1 MSTEVTDPAAG
12 EALLDEDTWSGR
24 IFSDGWVDAPETIE
38 SDRAG
43 DRRGARHGGRG
54 QRRGGNAR
62 RGVRRPSPARLGR
75 DPVHRPRGVVRRAAE
90 LLERHR
96 PELIRW
102 LVREVGPIPP
112 KADNEISA
120 SIGQF
125 EMAASLI
132 SHPLGQ
138 VLPSLTPGRTS
149 MARRVPVGVVGVIC
163 PWNFPVVLPARS
175 VGPALA
181 LGNAVILKSDPNTP
195 VSGGVLI
202 ARIFEEA
209 GLPEGVLHVL
219 GGGAEVGQALV
230 EDPNVRMISFTGS
243 TATGRKVGELA
254 GRNLKRIV
262 LELGGNSPLV
272 VLEDADIE
280 AASSAGAWGS
290 FLHQGQI
297 CLAVSRHLVHESIA
311 DDYVEG
317 ARRARVAPAG
327 RQPDTDEV
335 ALGPIINEK
344 QVERV
349 ERIVDDSV
357 SQGATL
363 VTGGTHENL
372 FFEPT
377 VLADVTTLDARLH
390 RRDLRPGRAGD
401 TFGDDAEA
409 VELANATDYGLVA
422 AVQSGSQQRA
432 AAVGEQLHAG
442 MVHVN
447 DTRSTR
453 SRRPR
458 SAASARRATA
468 ATSAASRTSSSGP
481 SGNGSPHRTRPRRS
495 RSRPVIRRR
504 RRPRDRRAHAR
515 RGRPRRPRPD
525 AARAARGGRAL
536 LPRQGRQARR
546 PTTWRPTTASARWP
560 AWCSRSTSRPAAG
573 ARRSPNEEVAEVA
586 AANPDVMIPFASVDP
601 GRTDAAERA
610 QRLIADHDVRG
621 FKFHPN
627 IQEFFPND
635 RMAYPLYE
643 VIAAAAPAG
652 AVPHRPQRHR
662 VGRAGRRRAAA
673 QVLATRS
680 TWTTWPP
687 TSPRC
692 RSCSPTRRSRGRT
705 RRSRSR
711 CTSRRST
718 STCPAGRRSTSRP
731 SWSSTRTL
739 CSSTRSCSA
748 RTIR

>member
-12 EALLDEDTWSGR
+12 EALLDGDTWSGR

-38 SDRAG
+38 TIEPATGEVLGTAGAGNVEAVTRAAASAARAQRDWAATPITDRA
-43 DRRGARHGGRG
+43 AI
-54 QRRGGNAR
+54 
-62 RGVRRPSPARLGR
+62 
-75 DPVHRPRGVVRRAAE
+75 VRRAAE

-102 LVREVGPIPP
+102 LVREGGAIPP

-181 LGNAVILKSDPNTP
+181 LGNAVVLKSDPNTP
-195 VSGGVLI
+195 VSGGVLM

-311 DDYVEG
+311 DDYVKALAE
-317 ARRARVAPAG
+317 RASHLPVG
-327 RQPDTDEV
+327 NPDTDEV
-335 ALGPIINEK
+335 ALGPIINQK

-349 ERIVDDSV
+349 ERIVDGSV
-357 SQGATL
+357 SEGATL
-363 VTGGTHENL
+363 VTGGKHENL

-377 VLADVTTLDARLH
+377 VLSDVTSSMPAFTDEIFGPVAPVTR
-390 RRDLRPGRAGD
+390 
-401 TFGDDAEA
+401 FGDDAEA
-409 VELANATDYGLVA
+409 VELANATNYGLVA

-432 AAVGEQLHAG
+432 AAVAEQLHAG

-447 DTRSTR
+447 
-453 SRRPR
+453 
-458 SAASARRATA
+458 
-468 ATSAASRTSSSGP
+468 G
-481 SGNGSPHRTRPRRS
+481 
-495 RSRPVIRRR
+495 
-504 RRPRDRRAHAR
+504 
-515 RGRPRRPRPD
+515 
-525 AARAARGGRAL
+525 
-536 LPRQGRQARR
+536 
-546 PTTWRPTTASARWP
+546 TTI
-560 AWCSRSTSRPAAG
+560 
-573 ARRSPNEEVAEVA
+573 NEEPPAPFGGFGQSSNGGHFGGVANLELWTEWQWVTSQ
-586 AANPDVMIPFASVDP
+586 D
-601 GRTDAAERA
+601 E
-610 QRLIADHDVRG
+610 
-621 FKFHPN
+621 
-627 IQEFFPND
+627 
-635 RMAYPLYE
+635 
-643 VIAAAAPAG
+643 AAPF
-652 AVPHRPQRHR
+652 PF
-662 VGRAGRRRAAA
+662 
-673 QVLATRS
+673 
-680 TWTTWPP
+680 
-687 TSPRC
+687 
-692 RSCSPTRRSRGRT
+692 
-705 RRSRSR
+705 
-711 CTSRRST
+711 
-718 STCPAGRRSTSRP
+718 
-731 SWSSTRTL
+731 
-739 CSSTRSCSA
+739 
-748 RTIR
+748 

>member
-12 EALLDEDTWSGR
+12 EALLDGDTWSGR

-38 SDRAG
+38 TIEPATGEVLGTAG
-43 DRRGARHGGRG
+43 A
-54 QRRGGNAR
+54 GNAEAVTR
-62 RGVRRPSPARLGR
+62 AAASAARAQR
-75 DPVHRPRGVVRRAAE
+75 DWAATPITDRVAIVRRAAE

-102 LVREVGPIPP
+102 LVREGGAIPP

-181 LGNAVILKSDPNTP
+181 LGNAVVLKSDPNTP
-195 VSGGVLI
+195 VSGGVLM

-311 DDYVEG
+311 DDYVKALAE
-317 ARRARVAPAG
+317 RASHLPVG
-327 RQPDTDEV
+327 NPDTDEV
-335 ALGPIINEK
+335 ALGPIINQK

-349 ERIVDDSV
+349 ERIVDGSV
-357 SQGATL
+357 SEGATL
-363 VTGGTHENL
+363 VTGGKHESL

-377 VLADVTTLDARLH
+377 VLSDVTSSMPAFTDEIFGPVAPVTR
-390 RRDLRPGRAGD
+390 
-401 TFGDDAEA
+401 FGDDAEA
-409 VELANATDYGLVA
+409 VELANATNYGLVA

-432 AAVGEQLHAG
+432 AAVAEQLHAG

-447 DTRSTR
+447 
-453 SRRPR
+453 
-458 SAASARRATA
+458 
-468 ATSAASRTSSSGP
+468 G
-481 SGNGSPHRTRPRRS
+481 
-495 RSRPVIRRR
+495 
-504 RRPRDRRAHAR
+504 
-515 RGRPRRPRPD
+515 
-525 AARAARGGRAL
+525 
-536 LPRQGRQARR
+536 
-546 PTTWRPTTASARWP
+546 TTI
-560 AWCSRSTSRPAAG
+560 
-573 ARRSPNEEVAEVA
+573 NEEPPAPFGGFGQSSNGGHFGGVANLELWTEWQWVTSQ
-586 AANPDVMIPFASVDP
+586 D
-601 GRTDAAERA
+601 
-610 QRLIADHDVRG
+610 
-621 FKFHPN
+621 K
-627 IQEFFPND
+627 
-635 RMAYPLYE
+635 
-643 VIAAAAPAG
+643 AAPF
-652 AVPHRPQRHR
+652 PF
-662 VGRAGRRRAAA
+662 
-673 QVLATRS
+673 
-680 TWTTWPP
+680 
-687 TSPRC
+687 
-692 RSCSPTRRSRGRT
+692 
-705 RRSRSR
+705 
-711 CTSRRST
+711 
-718 STCPAGRRSTSRP
+718 
-731 SWSSTRTL
+731 
-739 CSSTRSCSA
+739 
-748 RTIR
+748 

>member
-1 MSTEVTDPAAG
+1 MSTEVTDPAAD
-12 EALLDEDTWSGR
+12 EALLDGDTWSGR

-38 SDRAG
+38 TIEPATGQVLGTAGAGNVEAVTRAAASAARAQRDWAATPITDRVAI
-43 DRRGARHGGRG
+43 
-54 QRRGGNAR
+54 
-62 RGVRRPSPARLGR
+62 
-75 DPVHRPRGVVRRAAE
+75 VRRAAE

-102 LVREVGPIPP
+102 LVREGGAIPP

-181 LGNAVILKSDPNTP
+181 LGNAVVLKSDPNTP
-195 VSGGVLI
+195 VSGGVLM

-311 DDYVEG
+311 DDYVKALAE
-317 ARRARVAPAG
+317 RASHLPVG
-327 RQPDTDEV
+327 NPDTDEV
-335 ALGPIINEK
+335 ALGPIINQK

-349 ERIVDDSV
+349 ERIVDGSV
-357 SQGATL
+357 SEGATL
-363 VTGGTHENL
+363 VTGGKHENL

-377 VLADVTTLDARLH
+377 VLSDVTSSMPAFTDEIFGPVAPVTR
-390 RRDLRPGRAGD
+390 
-401 TFGDDAEA
+401 FGDDAEA
-409 VELANATDYGLVA
+409 VELANATNYGLVA

-432 AAVGEQLHAG
+432 AAVAEQLHAG

-447 DTRSTR
+447 
-453 SRRPR
+453 
-458 SAASARRATA
+458 
-468 ATSAASRTSSSGP
+468 G
-481 SGNGSPHRTRPRRS
+481 
-495 RSRPVIRRR
+495 
-504 RRPRDRRAHAR
+504 
-515 RGRPRRPRPD
+515 
-525 AARAARGGRAL
+525 
-536 LPRQGRQARR
+536 
-546 PTTWRPTTASARWP
+546 TTI
-560 AWCSRSTSRPAAG
+560 
-573 ARRSPNEEVAEVA
+573 NEEPPAPFGGFGQSSNGGHFGGVANLELWTEWQWVTSQ
-586 AANPDVMIPFASVDP
+586 D
-601 GRTDAAERA
+601 E
-610 QRLIADHDVRG
+610 
-621 FKFHPN
+621 
-627 IQEFFPND
+627 
-635 RMAYPLYE
+635 
-643 VIAAAAPAG
+643 AAPF
-652 AVPHRPQRHR
+652 PF
-662 VGRAGRRRAAA
+662 
-673 QVLATRS
+673 
-680 TWTTWPP
+680 
-687 TSPRC
+687 
-692 RSCSPTRRSRGRT
+692 
-705 RRSRSR
+705 
-711 CTSRRST
+711 
-718 STCPAGRRSTSRP
+718 
-731 SWSSTRTL
+731 
-739 CSSTRSCSA
+739 
-748 RTIR
+748 

>member
-12 EALLDEDTWSGR
+12 EALLDGDTWSGR

-38 SDRAG
+38 TIEPATGEVLGTAGAGNVEAVTRAAASAARAQRDWAATPITDRVAI
-43 DRRGARHGGRG
+43 
-54 QRRGGNAR
+54 
-62 RGVRRPSPARLGR
+62 
-75 DPVHRPRGVVRRAAE
+75 VRRAAE

-96 PELIRW
+96 PDLIRW
-102 LVREVGPIPP
+102 LVREGGAIPP

-181 LGNAVILKSDPNTP
+181 LGNAVVLKSDPNTP
-195 VSGGVLI
+195 VSGGVLM

-311 DDYVEG
+311 DDYVKALAE
-317 ARRARVAPAG
+317 RASHLPVG
-327 RQPDTDEV
+327 NPDTDEV
-335 ALGPIINEK
+335 ALGPIINQK

-349 ERIVDDSV
+349 ERIVDGSV
-357 SQGATL
+357 SEGATL
-363 VTGGTHENL
+363 VTGGKHENL

-377 VLADVTTLDARLH
+377 VLSDVTSSMPAFTDEIFGPVAPVTR
-390 RRDLRPGRAGD
+390 
-401 TFGDDAEA
+401 FGDDAEA
-409 VELANATDYGLVA
+409 VELANATNYGLVA

-432 AAVGEQLHAG
+432 AAVAEQLHAG

-447 DTRSTR
+447 
-453 SRRPR
+453 
-458 SAASARRATA
+458 
-468 ATSAASRTSSSGP
+468 G
-481 SGNGSPHRTRPRRS
+481 
-495 RSRPVIRRR
+495 
-504 RRPRDRRAHAR
+504 
-515 RGRPRRPRPD
+515 
-525 AARAARGGRAL
+525 
-536 LPRQGRQARR
+536 
-546 PTTWRPTTASARWP
+546 TTI
-560 AWCSRSTSRPAAG
+560 
-573 ARRSPNEEVAEVA
+573 NEEPPAPFGGFGQSSNGGHFGGVANLELWTEWQWVTSQ
-586 AANPDVMIPFASVDP
+586 D
-601 GRTDAAERA
+601 E
-610 QRLIADHDVRG
+610 
-621 FKFHPN
+621 
-627 IQEFFPND
+627 
-635 RMAYPLYE
+635 
-643 VIAAAAPAG
+643 AAPF
-652 AVPHRPQRHR
+652 PF
-662 VGRAGRRRAAA
+662 
-673 QVLATRS
+673 
-680 TWTTWPP
+680 
-687 TSPRC
+687 
-692 RSCSPTRRSRGRT
+692 
-705 RRSRSR
+705 
-711 CTSRRST
+711 
-718 STCPAGRRSTSRP
+718 
-731 SWSSTRTL
+731 
-739 CSSTRSCSA
+739 
-748 RTIR
+748 

>member
-1 MSTEVTDPAAG
+1 M
-12 EALLDEDTWSGR
+12 
-24 IFSDGWVDAPETIE
+24 
-38 SDRAG
+38 
-43 DRRGARHGGRG
+43 
-54 QRRGGNAR
+54 
-62 RGVRRPSPARLGR
+62 
-75 DPVHRPRGVVRRAAE
+75 VRRAAE

-102 LVREVGPIPP
+102 LVREGGAIPP

-138 VLPSLTPGRTS
+138 VLPSLTPGRSS

-181 LGNAVILKSDPNTP
+181 LGNAVVLKSDPNTP
-195 VSGGVLI
+195 VSGGVLM

-311 DDYVEG
+311 DEYVKALAE
-317 ARRARVAPAG
+317 RASHLPVG
-327 RQPDTDEV
+327 NPDTDEV
-335 ALGPIINEK
+335 ALGPIINQK

-349 ERIVDDSV
+349 A
-357 SQGATL
+357 G
-363 VTGGTHENL
+363 
-372 FFEPT
+372 
-377 VLADVTTLDARLH
+377 H
-390 RRDLRPGRAGD
+390 RRRQRVAGRQPGHRRQARGPVLRADRALRRDRSMPAFTDEIFGPVAPVIR
-401 TFGDDAEA
+401 FGDDAEA

-422 AVQSGSQQRA
+422 AVQSGSQARA

-447 DTRSTR
+447 
-453 SRRPR
+453 
-458 SAASARRATA
+458 
-468 ATSAASRTSSSGP
+468 G
-481 SGNGSPHRTRPRRS
+481 
-495 RSRPVIRRR
+495 
-504 RRPRDRRAHAR
+504 
-515 RGRPRRPRPD
+515 
-525 AARAARGGRAL
+525 
-536 LPRQGRQARR
+536 
-546 PTTWRPTTASARWP
+546 TTI
-560 AWCSRSTSRPAAG
+560 
-573 ARRSPNEEVAEVA
+573 NEEPPAPFGGFGQSSNGGHFGGVANLELWTEWQWVTSQ
-586 AANPDVMIPFASVDP
+586 D
-601 GRTDAAERA
+601 
-610 QRLIADHDVRG
+610 
-621 FKFHPN
+621 K
-627 IQEFFPND
+627 
-635 RMAYPLYE
+635 
-643 VIAAAAPAG
+643 AAPF
-652 AVPHRPQRHR
+652 PF
-662 VGRAGRRRAAA
+662 
-673 QVLATRS
+673 
-680 TWTTWPP
+680 
-687 TSPRC
+687 
-692 RSCSPTRRSRGRT
+692 
-705 RRSRSR
+705 
-711 CTSRRST
+711 
-718 STCPAGRRSTSRP
+718 
-731 SWSSTRTL
+731 
-739 CSSTRSCSA
+739 
-748 RTIR
+748 

>member
-12 EALLDEDTWSGR
+12 EALLDGDTWSGR

-38 SDRAG
+38 TFEPATGEVLGTAG
-43 DRRGARHGGRG
+43 A
-54 QRRGGNAR
+54 GNAEAVTR
-62 RGVRRPSPARLGR
+62 AAASAARAQR
-75 DPVHRPRGVVRRAAE
+75 DWAATPITDRVAIVRRAAE

-102 LVREVGPIPP
+102 LVREGGAIPP

-181 LGNAVILKSDPNTP
+181 LGNAVVLKSDPNTP
-195 VSGGVLI
+195 VSGGVLM

-311 DDYVEG
+311 DDYVKALAE
-317 ARRARVAPAG
+317 RASHLPVG
-327 RQPDTDEV
+327 NPDTDEV
-335 ALGPIINEK
+335 ALGPIINQK

-349 ERIVDDSV
+349 ERIVDGSV
-357 SQGATL
+357 SEGATL
-363 VTGGTHENL
+363 VTGGKHENL

-377 VLADVTTLDARLH
+377 VLSDVTSSMPAFTDEIFGPVAPVTR
-390 RRDLRPGRAGD
+390 
-401 TFGDDAEA
+401 FGDDAEA
-409 VELANATDYGLVA
+409 VELANATNYGLVA

-447 DTRSTR
+447 
-453 SRRPR
+453 
-458 SAASARRATA
+458 
-468 ATSAASRTSSSGP
+468 G
-481 SGNGSPHRTRPRRS
+481 
-495 RSRPVIRRR
+495 
-504 RRPRDRRAHAR
+504 
-515 RGRPRRPRPD
+515 
-525 AARAARGGRAL
+525 
-536 LPRQGRQARR
+536 
-546 PTTWRPTTASARWP
+546 TTI
-560 AWCSRSTSRPAAG
+560 
-573 ARRSPNEEVAEVA
+573 NEEPPAPFGGFGQSSNGGHFGGVANLELWTEWQWVTSQ
-586 AANPDVMIPFASVDP
+586 D
-601 GRTDAAERA
+601 
-610 QRLIADHDVRG
+610 
-621 FKFHPN
+621 K
-627 IQEFFPND
+627 
-635 RMAYPLYE
+635 
-643 VIAAAAPAG
+643 AAPF
-652 AVPHRPQRHR
+652 PF
-662 VGRAGRRRAAA
+662 
-673 QVLATRS
+673 
-680 TWTTWPP
+680 
-687 TSPRC
+687 
-692 RSCSPTRRSRGRT
+692 
-705 RRSRSR
+705 
-711 CTSRRST
+711 
-718 STCPAGRRSTSRP
+718 
-731 SWSSTRTL
+731 
-739 CSSTRSCSA
+739 
-748 RTIR
+748 